1 MVGLIKRALVELLI
15 YNSVVCLISHVKLHN
30 KGIIAVLAFANTG
43 LFKTLFSSGIRNC
56 LHQQNI

>member
-43 LFKTLFSSGIRNC
+43 LF
-56 LHQQNI
+56 